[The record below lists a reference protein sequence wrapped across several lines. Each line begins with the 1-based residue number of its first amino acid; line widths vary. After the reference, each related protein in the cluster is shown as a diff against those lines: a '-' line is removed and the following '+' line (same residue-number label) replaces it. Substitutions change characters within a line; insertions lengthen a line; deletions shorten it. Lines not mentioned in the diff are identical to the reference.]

1 VEISLSLNLPR
12 DEETI
17 PVARHIV
24 RKALAEVGVENDCTF
39 DVELALSEACTNVLL
54 HAGPGQAYE
63 VRLRIDERACELRVV
78 DIGRGFDADSAPAP
92 RSSGE
97 EGGRGLGLMI
107 ALVDKVQF
115 ASRREAGTVV
125 SMEKALVY
133 REDAIGRR
141 LAGPPPP
148 PSSGP

>member
-12 DEETI
+12 DEESI

-24 RKALAEVGVENDCTF
+24 RKALAEVGVQNDCTF

-54 HAGPGQAYE
+54 HAGPGEAYE
-63 VRLRIDERACELRVV
+63 VRLRIDERSCELRVV
-78 DIGRGFDADSAPAP
+78 DVGRGFETDGAPVQ
-92 RSSGE
+92 RSGVE

-115 ASRREAGTVV
+115 ASRPEAGTVV
-125 SMEKALVY
+125 SLEKALVY
-133 REDAIGRR
+133 REDSIGGRGLR
-141 LAGPPPP
+141 SQETPAPP
-148 PSSGP
+148 

>member
-24 RKALAEVGVENDCTF
+24 RKALAEVGVEHDCTF

-54 HAGPGQAYE
+54 HAGPGEAYE
-63 VRLRIDERACELRVV
+63 VRLQIDERSCELRVV
-78 DIGRGFDADSAPAP
+78 DVGRGFDVAGAPAQ
-92 RSSGE
+92 RGGVE
-97 EGGRGLGLMI
+97 EGGRGLGLMV

-115 ASRREAGTVV
+115 ASKPEAGTVV
-125 SMEKALVY
+125 SLQKSLVY
-133 REDAIGRR
+133 REDSIGGRR
-141 LAGPPPP
+141 LRNAQAPP
-148 PSSGP
+148 

>member
-24 RKALAEVGVENDCTF
+24 RRALAEVGVENDCTF
-39 DVELALSEACTNVLL
+39 DVELALSEACTNVLR
-54 HAGPGQAYE
+54 HAGLGEAYE
-63 VRLRIDERACELRVV
+63 VRLQIDERSCELRVV
-78 DIGRGFDADSAPAP
+78 DVGRGFDTGDASAPP
-92 RSSGE
+92 RGVE

-115 ASRREAGTVV
+115 ASRSETGTVV
-125 SMEKALVY
+125 SLEKALVY
-133 REDAIGRR
+133 RENSIGSRR
-141 LAGPPPP
+141 RRRPDTPALP
-148 PSSGP
+148 

>member
-24 RKALAEVGVENDCTF
+24 RRALAEVGVENDCTF
-39 DVELALSEACTNVLL
+39 DVELALSEACTNVLR
-54 HAGPGQAYE
+54 HAGLGEAYE
-63 VRLRIDERACELRVV
+63 VRLQIDERSCELRVV
-78 DIGRGFDADSAPAP
+78 DVGRGFDAGGAPAP
-92 RSSGE
+92 QSGVE

-115 ASRREAGTVV
+115 ASRSEAGTVV
-125 SMEKALVY
+125 SLEKALVY
-133 REDAIGRR
+133 RENSIGGRR
-141 LAGPPPP
+141 LRKPDTPALP
-148 PSSGP
+148 

>member
-17 PVARHIV
+17 PMARHIV

-54 HAGPGQAYE
+54 HAGPEEAYV
-63 VRLRIDERACELRVV
+63 VRLRIDEQACVLRVV
-78 DIGRGFDADSAPAP
+78 DVGRGFDVQGAPAQP
-92 RSSGE
+92 GGVE
-97 EGGRGLGLMI
+97 EGGRGLGLMV

-115 ASRREAGTVV
+115 ASRPEAGTVV
-125 SMEKALVY
+125 SLQKSLVY
-133 REDAIGRR
+133 REDSIGGRR
-141 LAGPPPP
+141 RHNPKAPP
-148 PSSGP
+148 

>member
-24 RKALAEVGVENDCTF
+24 RRALAEVGVENDCTF
-39 DVELALSEACTNVLL
+39 DVELALSEACTNVLR
-54 HAGPGQAYE
+54 HAGLGEAYE
-63 VRLRIDERACELRVV
+63 VRLQIDERSCELRVV
-78 DIGRGFDADSAPAP
+78 DVGRGFDTGGASAPP
-92 RSSGE
+92 RGVE

-115 ASRREAGTVV
+115 ASRSETGTVV
-125 SMEKALVY
+125 SLEKALVY
-133 REDAIGRR
+133 RENSIGSRR
-141 LAGPPPP
+141 RSRPDTPALP
-148 PSSGP
+148 

>member
-24 RKALAEVGVENDCTF
+24 RRALTEVGVENDCTF
-39 DVELALSEACTNVLL
+39 DVELALSEACTNVLR
-54 HAGPGQAYE
+54 HAGLGEAYE
-63 VRLRIDERACELRVV
+63 VRLQIDERSCELRVV
-78 DIGRGFDADSAPAP
+78 DVGRGFDTGGAPAP
-92 RSSGE
+92 PRGVE

-115 ASRREAGTVV
+115 ASRSEAGTVV
-125 SMEKALVY
+125 SLEKALVY
-133 REDAIGRR
+133 RANSIGGRR
-141 LAGPPPP
+141 PGKPDTPALP
-148 PSSGP
+148 